1 VNEEPLPPAS
11 VRRVVLF
18 ACSAAAVVTTGFQG
32 IAPALPATQD
42 ALGLSD
48 AQVAAVTTAYLMP
61 SVLVGI
67 PAGLLSDRYGRR
79 VVMSTALVVYGTG
92 GLVLL
97 LWHTLPAL
105 LCVRALQ
112 GAAFGAVL
120 GLTITL
126 IGDVVSASGQVRAQG
141 RRIVWITIGEALFPM
156 LSGVVVAVA
165 WFAPYALT
173 ALALPLGIWGAVALP
188 ATPPEARGRAPLR
201 GVVVSLRDP
210 GIAGLQSL
218 AFMRFFLK
226 FTLVTYYPI
235 VAVREADMS
244 ASSVG
249 VVIGAASLLGAA
261 TAVLVGR
268 LPVRVSLTAVMGV
281 AVVVEVAAM
290 AAVGEVPVIGVLVVA
305 MLLFGTSDGAL
316 AVAHNAVVT
325 NAVGRGARASF
336 VALTGTVRNLGK
348 LSAPVVS
355 GALALVL
362 PIGTVLTVVAGA
374 GAVLG
379 SSVLAVRRAEQRG
392 RAPGTWTES
401 PDDR

>member
-1 VNEEPLPPAS
+1 MNEPAPPAS
-11 VRRVVLF
+11 VRRVVLI
-18 ACSAAAVVTTGFQG
+18 ACAAAAVVTTGFQG

-48 AQVAAVTTAYLMP
+48 AQVAAVTTAYLVP

-67 PAGLLSDRYGRR
+67 PAGVLSDRYGRR
-79 VVMSTALVVYGTG
+79 VVMSTALVVYGAG

-97 LWHTLPAL
+97 PWHSLPAL
-105 LCVRALQ
+105 LGVRAVQ

-126 IGDVVSASGQVRAQG
+126 IGDVVGRAGQVRAQG
-141 RRIVWITIGEALFPM
+141 RRIVWITIGEALFPV
-156 LSGVVVAVA
+156 LSGVLVAVA

-173 ALALPLGIWGAVALP
+173 GLALPLGVWAAVALP
-188 ATPPEARGRAPLR
+188 ATPAEARGRAPLR
-201 GVVVSLRDP
+201 GVLVSLRDP
-210 GIAGLQSL
+210 GIAGLQAL
-218 AFMRFFLK
+218 AFLRFFLK

-235 VAVREADMS
+235 VAVREAGMS
-244 ASSVG
+244 ASAVG
-249 VVIGAASLLGAA
+249 AVIGLASLLGAA
-261 TAVLVGR
+261 SAVLVGR
-268 LPVRVSLTAVMGV
+268 LPVRVSLTVVMGV

-290 AAVGEVPVIGVLVVA
+290 AAVGQLPVVGVLVVA
-305 MLLFGTSDGAL
+305 MVLFGTSDGAL

-325 NAVGRGARASF
+325 SAVGAGARASF

-348 LSAPVVS
+348 LSAPVAS

-362 PIGTVLTVVAGA
+362 PVGAVITLVAGA

-379 SSVLAVRRAEQRG
+379 SSVLAVRQVERRG
-392 RAPGTWTES
+392 RVSDTGAKTS
-401 PDDR
+401 DDR